1 MGVVGSRG
9 DATGES
15 SAALVPSPPIR
26 TAARVSALHS
36 CAFVFR
42 FCSILMSLL
51 RGMARQS
58 AADYA
63 QVSAWHE
70 WLKSLDGTRKSSA
83 THKSINPYCIVRGDV
98 ICYGP

>member
-1 MGVVGSRG
+1 MGVVASRG

-58 AADYA
+58 AADY
-63 QVSAWHE
+63 SAWHE
-70 WLKSLDGTRKSSA
+70 WSKSPDETGKSSA
-83 THKSINPYCIVRGDV
+83 MHKSINPYCIVRGDV